1 VLLASLSAM
10 IGAATRAGATSLI
23 ASIVPVEALQAA
35 NAIHGVARNTVMVVA
50 TFGSAFAFIHFGIAT
65 ALELDLAT
73 FVFAALAYQTYA
85 RRETPLELPEAT
97 GIRTV
102 RGQLRWIVRNRVCTT
117 LILSF
122 AVATAAIGLFNATL
136 PDFMAHHV
144 GQSNGYGF
152 ALGFIGLG
160 FAIGEGATAFI
171 HRESV
176 ARRSVGLAFLGN
188 AAVLWLL
195 GHSGSLPTEF
205 LALALL
211 GMSDGTTEVVFDTL
225 VQRATP
231 QALQA
236 SVFALAGVLQ
246 NVGMVA
252 GLLLAPL
259 AVAAAGATTAVTLAA
274 AGCAASALVAAAGLH
289 SRRAGISAADSLH
302 DELAGQ
308 REAA

>member
-1 VLLASLSAM
+1 
-10 IGAATRAGATSLI
+10 
-23 ASIVPVEALQAA
+23 
-35 NAIHGVARNTVMVVA
+35 
-50 TFGSAFAFIHFGIAT
+50 
-65 ALELDLAT
+65 
-73 FVFAALAYQTYA
+73 
-85 RRETPLELPEAT
+85 
-97 GIRTV
+97 
-102 RGQLRWIVRNRVCTT
+102 
-117 LILSF
+117 
-122 AVATAAIGLFNATL
+122 
-136 PDFMAHHV
+136 
-144 GQSNGYGF
+144 
-152 ALGFIGLG
+152 
-160 FAIGEGATAFI
+160 
-171 HRESV
+171 
-176 ARRSVGLAFLGN
+176 
-188 AAVLWLL
+188 
-195 GHSGSLPTEF
+195 
-205 LALALL
+205 
-211 GMSDGTTEVVFDTL
+211 VVFDTL

>member
-1 VLLASLSAM
+1 M
-10 IGAATRAGATSLI
+10 
-23 ASIVPVEALQAA
+23 
-35 NAIHGVARNTVMVVA
+35 
-50 TFGSAFAFIHFGIAT
+50 
-65 ALELDLAT
+65 
-73 FVFAALAYQTYA
+73 
-85 RRETPLELPEAT
+85 
-97 GIRTV
+97 
-102 RGQLRWIVRNRVCTT
+102 
-117 LILSF
+117 LSF

-176 ARRSVGLAFLGN
+176 ARRSVGLAFLGS

-195 GHSGSLPTEF
+195 GHSAASPTEF

-225 VQRATP
+225 VQRSTP

-252 GLLLAPL
+252 GLLLAPI
-259 AVAAAGATTAVTLAA
+259 AVAAAGATSAVTLAA

-289 SRRAGISAADSLH
+289 SRRAGISAVDSLH
-302 DELAGQ
+302 DELTGQ